1 MTTIAKIQPGAMALP
16 SAPVEPSADLSAL
29 IAAVQRGVPMTA
41 RDLTPALVSEA
52 RAIAGEQNANAPAQE
67 IIIAAWVKKLIP
79 LTVNPPTDPA
89 DSAAKI
95 SAICEI
101 CGDMPA
107 AVWTPETR
115 KAWVTQGPQGKF
127 WPAPAE
133 LYAHLQPYADKLR
146 CNVEGCRRIVRMAE
160 RAGKREEGISAEERA
175 AVARQMAEW
184 RQSMGHMGAE
194 PERRR
199 PVEPQPSA
207 SERLAEC
214 RRQLAADPTQ
224 GVWLEPLIAQLE
236 AQAVATYGKEPTG
249 RPHSA
254 AQVLAR

>member
-16 SAPVEPSADLSAL
+16 VAPVEPSADLSAL

-52 RAIAGEQNANAPAQE
+52 RAIAEEQNTNVPAQE

-127 WPAPAE
+127 WPSPAE

-146 CNVEGCRRIVRMAE
+146 RSVEGCRRIVRLAE
-160 RAGKREEGISAEERA
+160 RAGKREEGVSVEERA
-175 AVARQMAEW
+175 AVARKMAEW
-184 RQSMGHMGAE
+184 RK
-194 PERRR
+194 ERGYVDPPTEQRR
-199 PVEPQPSA
+199 PVEPQPSV

-236 AQAVATYGKEPTG
+236 AQVMATCGKEPTG

-254 AQVLAR
+254 AQVFAR

>member
-1 MTTIAKIQPGAMALP
+1 MTTIAKIQPGAVALP
-16 SAPVEPSADLSAL
+16 VAPADLSADLSAL

-41 RDLTPALVSEA
+41 RDLTPSLVSEA
-52 RAIAGEQNANAPAQE
+52 RAIADSQAHVAPAPE

-115 KAWVTQGPQGKF
+115 KAWITQGPQGKF
-127 WPAPAE
+127 WPSPAE
-133 LYAHLQPYADKLR
+133 LYAHLQPYADKICR
-146 CNVEGCRRIVRMAE
+146 NVEGCRRIVRLAE
-160 RAGKREEGISAEERA
+160 RAGKREEGVSAEERA

-184 RQSMGHMGAE
+184 RKSMGHEDAG

-199 PVEPQPSA
+199 PVEPQPST

-214 RRQLAADPTQ
+214 HRQLAADPAQ
-224 GVWLEPLIAQLE
+224 AVWLQPLIAQLE
-236 AQAVATYGKEPTG
+236 AQVVATCGKEPQG
-249 RPHSA
+249 RAHSA
-254 AQVLAR
+254 SQVFSR